1 MHVQHAVYIT
11 LLYLGTN
18 VILVLNFSTL
28 LLYSIPSANSVKSK
42 LFRTQDVYRKIQKL
56 KENDR
61 PMTSRSCPSK
71 CICLEKSNVRCM
83 FLRLKRVPTSA
94 ISNANSVKKL

>member
-1 MHVQHAVYIT
+1 M
-11 LLYLGTN
+11 
-18 VILVLNFSTL
+18 

-61 PMTSRSCPSK
+61 LDQWPAGAA
-71 CICLEKSNVRCM
+71 LQ
-83 FLRLKRVPTSA
+83 SA
-94 ISNANSVKKL
+94 YV